1 MKAYAV
7 NIIWTD
13 IQEMAEHSTR
23 VFLDLDKAR
32 KFCLDS
38 EKDWLNNKQDYLIG
52 DSPDVTDEQIEEW
65 RIDSLQEDID
75 SNEGIYKHYVYGEG
89 EEKIFELTSDE
100 VDDIGVFVVKEDYR
114 YMNNQ
119 CEIGSNIHLITTD
132 FEKAYDKAIEI
143 RNKAQAEFGQS
154 EYKDEEKLNAN
165 EKIYSYTLQDEYD
178 LIEVTIG
185 KYEVE

>member
-13 IQEMAEHSTR
+13 LEEAAEHSTR
-23 VFLDLDKAR
+23 IFLNLDEAR

-38 EKDWLNNKQDYLIG
+38 EKEWAYNKEDCLIG

-65 RIDSLQEDID
+65 IVHSLEEDID
-75 SNEGIYKHYVYGEG
+75 NNDAIYKHYVYGEG
-89 EEKIFELTSDE
+89 QEKIFELTSDE
-100 VDDIGVFVVKEDYR
+100 IDNIGVFVVKEDYR

-132 FEKAYDKAIEI
+132 FTKAYEKAIEI
-143 RNKAQAEFGQS
+143 RDKAQKEFGQS

-165 EKIYSYTLQDEYD
+165 EKIYSYILQDEYD
-178 LIEVTIG
+178 LVEITIG
-185 KYEVE
+185 KYEVK